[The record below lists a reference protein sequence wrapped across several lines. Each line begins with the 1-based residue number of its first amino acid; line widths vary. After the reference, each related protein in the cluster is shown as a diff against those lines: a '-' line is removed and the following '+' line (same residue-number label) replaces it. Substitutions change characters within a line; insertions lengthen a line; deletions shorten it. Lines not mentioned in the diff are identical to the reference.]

1 MPDIPAQGDEKPNRP
16 SSSLRGGTL
25 RGRGR
30 GRGRGLP
37 APTNTSTGIPSE
49 RLTSIRNRPTG
60 SSGPSTPS
68 TATPAGSKLVFKPT
82 VPARRNKKEPSAL
95 LSTAVEVKKER
106 EWKKPERGRGRGTMG
121 RGKPTLIESVS
132 GPFAQGPALISN
144 TGRRGMTGG
153 GGIGPLPSS
162 TDVGKKEEGKPD
174 DVELVMVTDHN
185 LLDNGVVEV
194 QTEEM
199 AIKAEEEMSKLVLD
213 FGVAEVFG
221 GCRKTA
227 MGEMDT
233 GLDDKTMVFQIPQLP
248 EFELAPEVVQRRLA
262 AKVKKQ
268 EKQSENPVDL
278 EADVKPGI
286 VKLEANVDVKPDI
299 GQLEAI
305 GDDVKPDLSQLA
317 IHDNNDDSNREIEL
331 SDSDAENNE
340 QADGRIGTLVVLRSG
355 AVRMRIGDIV
365 MDVSRGA
372 DCQFMRGLLAI
383 DQRDPHSAFLLGN
396 VDQQFLCTPDLDSIP
411 DLEQK

>member
-1 MPDIPAQGDEKPNRP
+1 
-16 SSSLRGGTL
+16 
-25 RGRGR
+25 
-30 GRGRGLP
+30 
-37 APTNTSTGIPSE
+37 
-49 RLTSIRNRPTG
+49 
-60 SSGPSTPS
+60 
-68 TATPAGSKLVFKPT
+68 
-82 VPARRNKKEPSAL
+82 
-95 LSTAVEVKKER
+95 
-106 EWKKPERGRGRGTMG
+106 
-121 RGKPTLIESVS
+121 S

-162 TDVGKKEEGKPD
+162 TDVGKKEEGKPET

-199 AIKAEEEMSKLVLD
+199 AIKAEEEMSKLALD
-213 FGVAEVFG
+213 FGVAELFG
-221 GCRKTA
+221 GCKKTA
-227 MGEMDT
+227 MGEMGT
-233 GLDDKTMVFQIPQLP
+233 GLDEKTMVFQIPQLP

-278 EADVKPGI
+278 EADVKPDI

-317 IHDNNDDSNREIEL
+317 IHDNNDDNNREIEL